1 MDIETR
7 IILICVVI
15 LLYGFCYAVLIAVKP
30 FEPGLTWLSVAIGD
44 GVTDLGSWA
53 VLLLLTGSFWIA
65 LVPVGMHVLTGGP
78 MITGQLLKHRL
89 QNGGHV
95 VIDDSELD

>member
-1 MDIETR
+1 MDVETR
-7 IILICVVI
+7 IVLICVVM
-15 LLYGFCYAVLIAVKP
+15 LLFGCAYGIIIAVQS
-30 FEPGLTWLSVAIGD
+30 FRPGLTWLSVAIGD

-53 VLLLLTGSFWIA
+53 VLLLLTGSFWLA
-65 LVPVGMHVLTGGP
+65 LVPVGMHLLTGTP